1 MQYMQ
6 RAGEAHGN
14 DQFPHQ
20 SRVKAKSGRRRWGLL
35 VLLLRVNAVMQ
46 HADGATCV
54 VWTGI
59 TEAKTL
65 TVEIRSQMVEASLQ
79 FLPPQVPNRVPRS
92 RRRKHLE
99 CRLYRC

>member
-1 MQYMQ
+1 MVMTSSPTSPESRRNQVV
-6 RAGEAHGN
+6 AGG
-14 DQFPHQ
+14 D
-20 SRVKAKSGRRRWGLL
+20 LL

-79 FLPPQVPNRVPRS
+79 FLPPQVPNRVPWS